1 MQFTTSLGSRE
12 ASSNVTEENEAMLS
26 GFRVPNLAKRSD
38 ITAHFPVMLFKAE
51 DRADGSKRFYVTL
64 DARRFRHMQEDEDN
78 EDVKEDYAYYTLW
91 RLVYAL
97 RKRSDLYT
105 IERPLAMAYAFT
117 LVMHAAPEE
126 DATPLSTHDFME
138 KKKME
143 EPRPA
148 FPSEY
153 ENDELNN
160 ESSVNV
166 KYTRKNRRHHS
177 SAHNSRRNHSAAAS
191 HNSRRHHA
199 SSASSSSSSSYSSAP
214 KLTGRK
220 AVEYEIR
227 EINRKYP
234 IQWTAD
240 EEEHVFIL
248 DLFVKRITDTKK
260 QTVEEARE
268 GALARL
274 AELAKEGRLHV
285 YKPKGKDVKYK
296 RDGTIDENRLGIV
309 SMIP

>member
-1 MQFTTSLGSRE
+1 M
-12 ASSNVTEENEAMLS
+12 
-26 GFRVPNLAKRSD
+26 
-38 ITAHFPVMLFKAE
+38 
-51 DRADGSKRFYVTL
+51 
-64 DARRFRHMQEDEDN
+64 
-78 EDVKEDYAYYTLW
+78 
-91 RLVYAL
+91 YAL

-105 IERPLAMAYAFT
+105 IERPPAMAFAFI
-117 LVMHAAPEE
+117 LVIHPAPAE
-126 DATPLSTHDFME
+126 DAMPLSTHDFME

-143 EPRPA
+143 EPRPLL
-148 FPSEY
+148 PSEY
-153 ENDELNN
+153 ANEELNN

-177 SAHNSRRNHSAAAS
+177 SAHNSRRHHSSA

-199 SSASSSSSSSYSSAP
+199 SSASSSSSNSSAP
-214 KLTGRK
+214 KLTGRA

-285 YKPKGKDVKYK
+285 YKPKGKDIKYK

>member
-1 MQFTTSLGSRE
+1 MQFSSAIGSRE
-12 ASSNVTEENEAMLS
+12 QSSNVSEENDAMLR
-26 GFRVPNLAKRSD
+26 GFAVPDLAKRSD
-38 ITAHFPVMLFKAE
+38 ITAHFPVMLFKAD
-51 DRADGSKRFYVTL
+51 DRADGAKQFYVTL
-64 DARRFRHMQEDEDN
+64 DARRFRDMKDDEDN
-78 EDVKEDYAYYTLW
+78 EEAQEDYAYYTLW

-153 ENDELNN
+153 NGNELNN

-166 KYTRKNRRHHS
+166 KYTRKNRRRAYHASS
-177 SAHNSRRNHSAAAS
+177 SAHNSRK
-191 HNSRRHHA
+191 HH
-199 SSASSSSSSSYSSAP
+199 ASSSSSSSAVAP
-214 KLTGRK
+214 KLTGRA
-220 AVEYEIR
+220 AVEKEIR
-227 EINRKYP
+227 ELNRKYP
-234 IQWTAD
+234 VQWTAD
-240 EEEHVFIL
+240 EDRQLFLL
-248 DLFVKRITDTKK
+248 DLFRKK
-260 QTVEEARE
+260 IRETGKQSVEEAKE
-268 GALARL
+268 GLLARL
-274 AELAKEGRLHV
+274 AELTKEGKLRA
-285 YKPKGKDVKYK
+285 YEPKGSDSR
-296 RDGTIDENRLGIV
+296 RDAIV